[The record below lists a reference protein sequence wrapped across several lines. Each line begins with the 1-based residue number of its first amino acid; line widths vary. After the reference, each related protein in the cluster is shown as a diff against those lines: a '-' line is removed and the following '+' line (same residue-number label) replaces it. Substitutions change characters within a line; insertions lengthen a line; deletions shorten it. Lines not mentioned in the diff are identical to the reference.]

1 MADSTVVLFDF
12 DGTLADTIPLIV
24 ESYRAILPTAASE
37 AEIRSW
43 IGRPL
48 IDVLEERYPGHGLEL
63 TERYRE
69 WNLAHHDELIL
80 PVPGIERVLDA
91 LGEAGHAIGVV
102 SSKMGS
108 TVQRGLEAVGLADR
122 VGPVIGQEA
131 TATHKPDPAPLQ
143 YAAGLM
149 QVPAGIAT
157 YVGDAWVDVAAARAA
172 GMRSVAVTWGAGTPE
187 QLADAD
193 ALVDDAAGLR
203 QVLLGEPASAPARLG
218 GTGE

>member
-1 MADSTVVLFDF
+1 MVLFDF
-12 DGTLADTIPLIV
+12 DGTLADTIPLII
-24 ESYRAILPTAASE
+24 ESYRAILPTAAGE

-43 IGRPL
+43 IGLPL
-48 IDVLEERYPGHGLEL
+48 IDVLEDRYPGHGLEL
-63 TERYRE
+63 TERYRQ

-108 TVQRGLEAVGLADR
+108 TVRRGLEAVGLTDR

-131 TATHKPDPAPLQ
+131 TTAHKPDPAPLQ

-149 QVPAGIAT
+149 RIPAGVGT

-172 GMRSVAVTWGAGTPE
+172 GMRSVAVTWGAGTAA
-187 QLADAD
+187 QLAGAD

-203 QVLLGEPASAPARLG
+203 QALLGQPAAAPTGAE